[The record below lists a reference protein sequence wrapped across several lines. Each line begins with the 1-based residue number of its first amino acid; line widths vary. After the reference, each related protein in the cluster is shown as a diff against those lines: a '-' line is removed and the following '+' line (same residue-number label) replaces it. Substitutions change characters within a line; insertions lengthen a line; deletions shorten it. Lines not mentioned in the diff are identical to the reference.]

1 MCATSARG
9 RWRATMGANVVI
21 ICENVAQYGNISLL
35 KNAIEADEFCAVGI
49 DFGVGWVQ
57 CMPCCFCAQIW
68 LKMAAMASRFGMM
81 LGVREFSEI
90 RLRGRMRQL
99 I

>member
-9 RWRATMGANVVI
+9 QWRATMGANVVI

-35 KNAIEADEFCAVGI
+35 KNAIEADEFCGFWNG
-49 DFGVGWVQ
+49 FGVGWGQ

-81 LGVREFSEI
+81 LGVREFYEI
-90 RLRGRMRQL
+90 RLLGRMRQL

>member
-35 KNAIEADEFCAVGI
+35 KNAIEAGEFCAVGM
-49 DFGVGWVQ
+49 DFGSGWGAVYAVLFFA
-57 CMPCCFCAQIW
+57 P
-68 LKMAAMASRFGMM
+68 KYG
-81 LGVREFSEI
+81 
-90 RLRGRMRQL
+90 
-99 I
+99 